1 MTYAWPMPALNESS
15 QATKR
20 AALFRNGRNQALRI
34 PRAFELPGKEVMV
47 YRDGERLII
56 EPIAQQPG
64 LLAVLAGLK
73 PVPESFPDVD
83 AWPIPL
89 DDILL

>member
-1 MTYAWPMPALNESS
+1 MPALNASS
-15 QATKR
+15 QTTKR
-20 AALFRNGRNQALRI
+20 AALFRNGRTQALRI

-47 YRDGERLII
+47 YREGERLII

-83 AWPIPL
+83 TWPIPL